1 MLPLDT
7 FHTIAEVGIAITGFA
22 GIVAVIRG
30 GADSAGQP
38 SVADPLWILLGAS
51 LSTVFFFFVP
61 EWLHA
66 AISSLDAVWRVSLA
80 AYGTYRL
87 AYIALILN
95 AQRRGGTATPI
106 VWRFLVGLS
115 IGVLQLVGAA
125 GFLSD
130 FQYFLYLSGLLWGLV
145 VALIS
150 FGTLLRGR
158 NSE

>member
-51 LSTVFFFFVP
+51 ISTVFFCFVP

-66 AISSLDAVWRVSLA
+66 VIASPDAVWRVSLA

-95 AQRRGGTATPI
+95 AQRRGGGKPKIPTPA
-106 VWRFLVGLS
+106 VGLGIS
-115 IGVLQLVGAA
+115 LDHQAA
-125 GFLSD
+125 SLCCSSHCSKNNTGERPLSD
-130 FQYFLYLSGLLWGLV
+130 PWGRSTLYS
-145 VALIS
+145 
-150 FGTLLRGR
+150 
-158 NSE
+158 